1 MCKGLI
7 FRPFKSECHSVEVIF
22 QARKWFPSLEQAD
35 ESVHLQS
42 PVLTRRAKN
51 TVISVLLDHV

>member
-7 FRPFKSECHSVEVIF
+7 FRPFKSECHKESVYSVEAII
-22 QARKWFPSLEQAD
+22 QARKWFPSLEWAD

-42 PVLTRRAKN
+42 PVLA
-51 TVISVLLDHV
+51 